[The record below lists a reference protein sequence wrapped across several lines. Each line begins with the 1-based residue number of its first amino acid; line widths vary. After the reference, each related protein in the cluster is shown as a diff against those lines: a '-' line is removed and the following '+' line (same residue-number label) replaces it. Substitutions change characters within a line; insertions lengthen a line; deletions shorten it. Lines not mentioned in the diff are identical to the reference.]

1 MTHDTDPRVRAGSD
15 KIGPDDPRY
24 GDLASRGSRRFAGQ
38 PDYVRLVGSTA
49 QVVDALQDAVREQ
62 RRVAVRSG
70 GHCLESFVFDPAVQV
85 VIDTLLMTNISYDP
99 QLNAFAVEPGAQ
111 LGEVYQKLFLGWA

>member
-38 PDYVRLVGSTA
+38 PDYVRLGSTA
-49 QVVDALQDAVREQ
+49 QVIDALQDAVREQ

-70 GHCLESFVFDPAVQV
+70 GHCLESFVSDPAVQV
-85 VIDTLLMTNISYDP
+85 VIDTLLMTNISYDL
-99 QLNAFAVEPGAQ
+99 QMNAFAVEPGAR
-111 LGEVYQKLFLGWA
+111 LGRSTRSCSWAGA